1 MSKYPIYIP
10 SKGRADASYT
20 ANFFIKDEVDFK
32 LVVEPQEAKQYTAKF
47 GKNRI
52 LILPFSNLGQG
63 SLPARNWIREHSI
76 KNGFSRHWQFDD
88 NIRSV
93 RHWYKLKRVRCNAN
107 YGINAIEEF
116 TDRYENIGI
125 SGFNYTFFTIGKGGT
140 PQKQPYYLNT
150 HVYSACLINN
160 RMPFKWRLKYNEDT
174 DLCLQVLTNNL
185 CTVAFNAFMVDKIQT
200 MIMKGGNTDEL
211 YKNKGRLIMAR
222 TLEEMWPEYVT
233 VHWRFGRPQHYI
245 KNNWRDFK
253 TPLKRRSDIDWDNL
267 PKVDNHGMKL
277 VAVKEIKSKRI
288 KEMLNG

>member
-63 SLPARNWIREHSI
+63 SMPARNWIREHSI

-116 TDRYENIGI
+116 TDRYEN
-125 SGFNYTFFTIGKGGT
+125 
-140 PQKQPYYLNT
+140 
-150 HVYSACLINN
+150 
-160 RMPFKWRLKYNEDT
+160 
-174 DLCLQVLTNNL
+174 
-185 CTVAFNAFMVDKIQT
+185 
-200 MIMKGGNTDEL
+200 
-211 YKNKGRLIMAR
+211 
-222 TLEEMWPEYVT
+222 
-233 VHWRFGRPQHYI
+233 
-245 KNNWRDFK
+245 
-253 TPLKRRSDIDWDNL
+253 
-267 PKVDNHGMKL
+267 
-277 VAVKEIKSKRI
+277 
-288 KEMLNG
+288 